1 MLDHDQLERRTEE
14 SAALLRRFGDE
25 GVRFAQMEMPDING
39 TVRGKIVPLKKA
51 LAPYGTGISTGMVA
65 ARSADELV
73 ATPFSS
79 VEAGLPKMVAL
90 PDYATLKR
98 WSWRP
103 DMAAILCALV
113 MEDGRPC
120 PMDAR
125 HILKSVARWYE
136 DRGLEP
142 RVAYEIEVYVYEA
155 DDTLLREKRYRE
167 LKTFGRGWDFYSIT
181 RFPSFEGLAKTFME
195 RMASLEI
202 EVEAVHTE
210 LGHGMLEFTLAPQP
224 ALRAADEAVRAK
236 LYFKQLCDEF
246 GLVASFMSVIN
257 LGTGDSASGCHH
269 NFSLWREGRNA
280 LWDANSGG
288 LSPLARKVAAGV
300 LATMPDFH
308 LVFRPWVNSY
318 RRMDRWLFSPENASW
333 AVDNHSVALRVVHG
347 AYPEKLTRLEHRV
360 SGTDINPY
368 LTLAAILLGGRYG
381 IDNDLDPGCYS
392 ETDPALDPRF
402 KPLARSYPESIA
414 AFKSSALVRALL
426 GDAFTD
432 HYAVL
437 KEDEWR
443 DFSTWARNNGVDPAA
458 PAVTDWEFLHYF
470 IWV

>member
-1 MLDHDQLERRTEE
+1 MLDHERLTQRAEE
-14 SAALLRRFGDE
+14 SAALLRRFGEE
-25 GVRFAQMEMPDING
+25 GVRFAQMEMPDVNG

-51 LAPYGTGISTGMVA
+51 LAPYGSGISTGMVA
-65 ARSADELV
+65 ARSGDELV
-73 ATPFSS
+73 ETPFTS

-90 PDYATLKR
+90 PDYGTLRR

-103 DMAAILCALV
+103 EMAAILCDLV
-113 MEDGRPC
+113 MEDGEPC

-125 HILKSVARWYE
+125 QMLKGVAGWYE
-136 DRGLEP
+136 GRGLEA
-142 RVAYEIEVYVYEA
+142 RAAFEFEVCVYEA
-155 DDTLLREKRYRE
+155 DDGLLREKRYRE

-181 RFPSFEGLAKTFME
+181 RFPSFENLAKTFMD
-195 RMASLEI
+195 RMASVDV

-224 ALRAADEAVRAK
+224 ALKAADDAVRAK
-236 LYFKQLCDEF
+236 LYFKQLCAELD
-246 GLVASFMSVIN
+246 LVASFMPVIN

-280 LWDANSGG
+280 LWDAASGG
-288 LSPLARKVAAGV
+288 LSPLAQKVVAGV
-300 LATMPDFH
+300 LATMPDLH

-333 AVDNHSVALRVVHG
+333 AIDNHSVALRVVHG

-381 IDNDLDPGCYS
+381 LENDLEPVAYATADPVS
-392 ETDPALDPRF
+392 DPRF
-402 KPLARSYPESIA
+402 KPLARSYPETIA
-414 AFKSSALVRALL
+414 AFKGSTLVRALL
-426 GDAFTD
+426 GDGFVD
-432 HYAVL
+432 HYALL
-437 KEDEWR
+437 KEEEWR
-443 DFSTWARNNGVDPAA
+443 DFSGWARANNVDSEAA
-458 PAVTDWEFLHYF
+458 VVTDWEFAHYF